1 MHACKL
7 HLSSSFLLPVIA
19 RARTRVWDG
28 VCVCVRVCMR
38 VRVRAC
44 VREGDSR
51 CLEIA
56 QSMLESARAGTSLWP
71 CATEGRIRQRI
82 PC

>member
-1 MHACKL
+1 MHACMQAAL
-7 HLSSSFLLPVIA
+7 VLQLPFACDCA
-19 RARTRVWDG
+19 RAHAG
-28 VCVCVRVCMR
+28 VGWCVCVRVCMR

-56 QSMLESARAGTSLWP
+56 QSMPESARAGTSLWP